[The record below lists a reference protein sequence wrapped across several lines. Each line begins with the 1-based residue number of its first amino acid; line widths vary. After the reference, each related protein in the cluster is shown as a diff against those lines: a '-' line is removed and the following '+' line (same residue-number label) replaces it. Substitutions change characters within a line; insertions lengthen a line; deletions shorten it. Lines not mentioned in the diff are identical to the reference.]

1 MRNAF
6 VKTVTELLDERDDI
20 ALVLADISV
29 SLFEQSG
36 AVSSHPQRVF
46 NVGIREQLMVSVAGG
61 MAIEGMRPIAH
72 SYTPFLIERAYEQ
85 IKLDLGH
92 QGVGAILVSIGASY
106 DASSVGR
113 THAAPEDVSLINAL
127 PEWTVHLP
135 GHATEVRTLLRDA
148 AADTGNVY
156 IRLSETQNETAVM
169 NPTGFTTIR
178 AASPDAPLVIAVG
191 PMLDRVVAA
200 TTGIEV
206 RVAYTTTP
214 LQQSSESLARLATGD
229 DVVIVEPTTAGTSV
243 AYIANKL
250 DDRPRR
256 FLGIGV
262 PLGEHRMYGSI
273 AEHDTLHELDAGGIR
288 RQIENWLAR

>member
-1 MRNAF
+1 MRIAF
-6 VKTVTELLDERDDI
+6 VETVTELLDERDDI

-29 SLFEQSG
+29 SLFERSG

-61 MAIEGMRPIAH
+61 MAVEGMRPIAH

-92 QGVGAILVSIGASY
+92 QGVAAILVSIGASY

-135 GHATEVRTLLRDA
+135 GHANEVRTLLRDA

-156 IRLSETQNETAVM
+156 IRLSETQNKDAIK
-169 NPTGFTTIR
+169 NPASLTTIR
-178 AASPDAPLVIAVG
+178 EASPDTPLVIAVG
-191 PMLDRVVAA
+191 PMLDRVVGA
-200 TTGIEV
+200 TSGIDV
-206 RVAYTTTP
+206 RVVYTTT
-214 LQQSSESLARLATGD
+214 LGQQSSEDLALLATGGD
-229 DVVIVEPTTAGTSV
+229 VIVVEPASVGTS
-243 AYIANKL
+243 IAHIAGRLN
-250 DDRPRR
+250 DRPRR

-262 PLGEHRMYGSI
+262 PLGEHRMYGTI
-273 AEHDTLHELDAGGIR
+273 ADHDIQHQLDTGGIR
-288 RQIENWLAR
+288 RQIEHWLAG

>member
-6 VKTVTELLDERDDI
+6 VNTVTELLDERDDI
-20 ALVLADISV
+20 TLVLADISV
-29 SLFEQSG
+29 SLFEKSG

-61 MAIEGMRPIAH
+61 MALEGMRPIAH

-106 DASSVGR
+106 DAPSVGR

-135 GHATEVRTLLRDA
+135 GHANEVRTLLRDA

-156 IRLSETQNETAVM
+156 IRLSETQNKTAVM
-169 NPTGFTTIR
+169 NPTSLTTIR
-178 AASPDAPLVIAVG
+178 EASPDAPLVIAVG
-191 PMLDRVVAA
+191 PMLDRVVGA
-200 TTGIEV
+200 TSGIDV
-206 RVAYTTTP
+206 RVVYTTT
-214 LQQSSESLARLATGD
+214 LGQQSSEDLALLATGS
-229 DVVIVEPTTAGTSV
+229 DVIVVEPTSVGTS
-243 AYIANKL
+243 IAHITSRLN
-250 DDRPRR
+250 DRPRR

-262 PLGEHRMYGSI
+262 PLGEHRMYGTI
-273 AEHDTLHELDAGGIR
+273 ADHDIQHQLDTGGIR
-288 RQIENWLAR
+288 RQIEHWLAG